1 MTVTDQ
7 LKITD
12 NKIKANQAQ
21 YDLDR
26 LAAKISAYSSGDLRK
41 YEYLTGEDLGY
52 KPSVIEQAKF
62 EYSPL
67 GKIFNKG
74 LKEEDKKEGLLK
86 RLKNIEDKSEEQLK
100 AIKSKNENI
109 KEVTDFVKE
118 PLSLEAKALT
128 EEIRTIQK
136 DVVYRKLKTTG
147 GNKVAYDVSGYKT
160 FKEVFRDLYYR
171 KMAIDETESKQDE
184 FNAVLDV
191 LSDYTPRDKKDIEA
205 KNKLLD
211 NAKKF
216 YEGREKI
223 IKGFKNGIFLLNH
236 DDVVEEQAR

>member
-1 MTVTDQ
+1 MSS
-7 LKITD
+7 K
-12 NKIKANQAQ
+12 N
-21 YDLDR
+21 LD
-26 LAAKISAYSSGDLRK
+26 K
-41 YEYLTGEDLGY
+41 YEYWTGEDLGL
-52 KPSVIEQAKF
+52 KPNTVEPTKF
-62 EYSPL
+62 EYSPF
-67 GKIFNKG
+67 GNIFTKEFKG
-74 LKEEDKKEGLLK
+74 ENKKEVLFR
-86 RLKNIEDKSEEQLK
+86 RLKNIEDKNEEQLK

-118 PLSLEAKALT
+118 TLSLEAKALT

-147 GNKVAYDVSGYKT
+147 GNKVAYDFSGYKI
-160 FKEVFRDLYYR
+160 FKELFRDLYYR
-171 KMAIDETESKQDE
+171 KMAIDEVESKQDE
-184 FNAVLDV
+184 LNAVLDV
-191 LSDYTPRDKKDIEA
+191 LSDYAPRDKKDVEA